1 MKPLV
6 TICCHTFNHAKFI
19 TSALEGFVMQ
29 QTNFPYE
36 ILINDDASTDG
47 TQEILKEYAEKYS
60 NITLLLHNS
69 NQWGEGMLN
78 GTYFGFEPF
87 IYNILPLAKGK
98 YLAFCEGDDYWT
110 DPLKLQKQVDY
121 LESHPEHIMCYHS
134 YSIISNRI
142 LISSF
147 KDSDGKDYSNQ
158 ELISVPDGIASSTK
172 MFRNI
177 YTKEIEPIL
186 QHFSGDYLFTSYL
199 GIFGSC
205 GYVPNI
211 EPSVYRLH
219 PEGVWTRLSKEVKKI
234 RYVEMLENLYNLH
247 LKYGT
252 DESAEIRKS
261 CMYNKDTFGII
272 LPTYRRKDGKT
283 PFLLR
288 RALDSIFSQT
298 YKDFKIYL
306 IGDKYDNEKELSDL
320 VSQYPQN
327 SIYYE
332 NLSVAK
338 ERDIYPAKSV
348 ELWCSGGV
356 NAHNYAISKA
366 ESDRLQYICF
376 LDHDDQWTPDHL
388 QLLHDTI
395 KETGAHWLCTKANV
409 NNGVIYLPKITTDEP
424 IVKFIPFA
432 EGLIK
437 SSACFNI
444 QTIPLR
450 FRDAGAE
457 TGNLFPSDADLW
469 RRMNTFIVTLGL
481 KSYYINTLTCIYV
494 SGGIKRPNAKVISW
508 REAENKPIPKPRTK
522 KPSWREKIS
531 MIQDRSNFKQIGVQ
545 L

>member
-1 MKPLV
+1 MQPFV

-19 TSALEGFVMQ
+19 SKALEGFVMQ
-29 QTNFPYE
+29 QTNFNYE
-36 ILINDDASTDG
+36 IIINDDASTDG
-47 TQEILKEYAEKYS
+47 TQEILKSYAEKHP
-60 NITLLLHNS
+60 NITLLLHET
-69 NQWGEGMLN
+69 NQWGEGMIN

-121 LESHPEHIMCYHS
+121 LELHPEHIMCYHS
-134 YSIISNRI
+134 YNILSNRI
-142 LISSF
+142 LINSL
-147 KDSDGKDYSNQ
+147 KDSDGKDYSKQ
-158 ELISVPDGIASSTK
+158 ELISVPDGIVSSTK

-177 YTKEIEPIL
+177 YTKESEPIL

-219 PEGVWTRLSKEVKKI
+219 PEGVWTRLSKETKKI
-234 RYVEMLENLYNLH
+234 RYVEMLENLHNLH
-247 LKYGT
+247 LAYGT
-252 DESAEIRKS
+252 DESAKIRKS

-272 LPTYRRKDGKT
+272 LPTYQRKDGKT
-283 PFLLR
+283 PFMLS

-298 YKDFKIYL
+298 YKDFKVYL
-306 IGDKYDNEKELSDL
+306 IGDHYDDEKELSSII
-320 VSQYPQN
+320 SQYPQDF
-327 SIYYE
+327 IYYE
-332 NLSVAK
+332 NLPVAK
-338 ERDIYPAKSV
+338 ERSKYPIGSV

-376 LDHDDQWTPDHL
+376 LDHDDQWTPNHL

-395 KETGAHWLCTKANV
+395 KETNAHWLCTKSNI
-409 NNGVIYLPKITTDEP
+409 NNGVSYLPNITTNEP

-437 SSACFNI
+437 SSSCFNI

-450 FRDAGAE
+450 FRDVLAE

-469 RRMNTFIVTLGL
+469 RRMNTFIVSHKL
-481 KSYYINTLTCIYV
+481 KSFYINTLTCIYI
-494 SGGIKRPNAKVISW
+494 SGGVKKSQTKIISW
-508 REAENKPIPKPRTK
+508 RKAEGKPILKPITK
-522 KPSWREKIS
+522 KLSWREKIALT
-531 MIQDRSNFKQIGVQ
+531 QDRLIFKRIGA
-545 L
+545 